1 MRAAEATLKE
11 LVLHVSPPRGCAIV
25 LTELKSSGPTDP
37 NWVAACG
44 IMEARRLSRFN
55 EKVVDCGGRTRRST
69 GLTCRFL
76 SAGTAA

>member
-1 MRAAEATLKE
+1 MRAVQATLKE

-25 LTELKSSGPTDP
+25 LTELKSGGPTDP

-44 IMEARRLSRFN
+44 IMEAQRLSRFN
-55 EKVVDCGGRTRRST
+55 EKVVELRRTDPQVDWSDVQI
-69 GLTCRFL
+69 L

>member
-1 MRAAEATLKE
+1 MRAVQATLKE

-25 LTELKSSGPTDP
+25 LTELKSGGPTDP

-44 IMEARRLSRFN
+44 IMEAQPLNRFN
-55 EKVVDCGGRTRRST
+55 GRSLSCGGRTRRST
-69 GLTCRFL
+69 GLTSRFL